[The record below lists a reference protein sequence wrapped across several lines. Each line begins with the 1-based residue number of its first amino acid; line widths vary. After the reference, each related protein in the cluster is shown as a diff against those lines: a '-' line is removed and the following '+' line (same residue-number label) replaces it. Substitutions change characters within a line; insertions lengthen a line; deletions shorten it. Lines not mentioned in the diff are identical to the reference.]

1 MSTASRFG
9 ACLAVLGL
17 WTAASCAQRARSE
30 APPPESPARGRAP
43 DATIVPPPQP
53 AGGSTTIAPF
63 PVPGDTSAEQSLR
76 RKMLNLPKFGDYVY
90 VTELPVA
97 IERAAPVY
105 PDAARERGVSGT
117 VMVQALVLADG
128 SVAETRIVRSIP
140 ELDTAAA
147 EAVRK
152 WRFKPAMNGQV
163 PVAVWVAT
171 PIKFSLH

>member
-17 WTAASCAQRARSE
+17 WTAASCAQRARTS
-30 APPPESPARGRAP
+30 APPAETLAIGDVPG
-43 DATIVPPPQP
+43 ATIVPPPRP
-53 AGGSTTIAPF
+53 AGMDDTIAPF
-63 PVPGDTSAEQSLR
+63 PVPGDTSVEQTRR
-76 RKMLNLPKFGDYVY
+76 RKILNLPKFGDYVY

-152 WRFKPAMNGQV
+152 WRFKPAMSGQN
-163 PVAVWVAT
+163 PAAVWVGI
-171 PIKFSLH
+171 PVKF